1 MASKIAY
8 PKTLSEA
15 IRLYADPLIAH
26 DFVVALRWPNGVACP
41 RYGCGSADVHFISTR
56 RTWRCNECK
65 RQFSTK
71 VGTIFEESPLGYD
84 KWLPAVW
91 LITNAKNG
99 ISSCEIARALAVTQK
114 TAWFMLHRIRA
125 AMASGTFAKFAGPVE
140 VDETYVGGLVKSMNA
155 KRKANLQVRGPGGK
169 GKAAVL
175 GIRERNTAERKGKIR
190 AFVLPFVDRENL
202 QGRIRKHVEPGTEV
216 HTDGHPGYRG
226 LSPEYVHHVIDHA
239 YEYVRENVHTN
250 SIESF
255 FSVLKRT
262 IKGTY
267 IAPRP
272 FHLQAYIEEQVHRFN
287 DREKTDGERF
297 PVVVKQSDGVRLTYK
312 ALTRKDTPTKDA
324 TTEPTPAD
332 DTEWPVPF

>member
-1 MASKIAY
+1 MGKIPY
-8 PKTLSEA
+8 PKTLIEA
-15 IRLYADPLIAH
+15 VHLYADPEIAH
-26 DFVVALRWPNGVACP
+26 KFAVATRWPNGVACP
-41 RYGCGSADVHFISTR
+41 RMGCGSANVHFIATR
-56 RTWRCNECK
+56 RTWRCNDCK

-84 KWLPAVW
+84 KWLPAIW

-125 AMASGTFAKFAGPVE
+125 AMKSGTFEKLVGPVE
-140 VDETYVGGLVKSMNA
+140 ADETYIGGLVKSMNK
-155 KRKANLQVRGPGGK
+155 KRLARFEKRGPGTS

-175 GIRERNTAERKGKIR
+175 GIVERNTTERKGKIR
-190 AFVLPFVDRENL
+190 AFVIPFVDHEEL
-202 QGRIRKHVEPGTEV
+202 QGGIRKHVEAGSEV
-216 HTDGHPGYRG
+216 HTDGFPAYRG
-226 LSPEYVHHVIDHA
+226 LKRDYIHHVIDHA
-239 YEYVRENVHTN
+239 YEYVRDNVHTN

-272 FHLQAYIEEQVHRFN
+272 QHLQRYIEEQVHRFN
-287 DREKTDGERF
+287 EREKTDGERF
-297 PVVVKQSDGVRLTYK
+297 PVVVKQADGVRLTYK
-312 ALTRKDTPTKDA
+312 ALTRKK
-324 TTEPTPAD
+324 
-332 DTEWPVPF
+332 